1 MIRVTA
7 SVFALTFIVSHSHR
21 FYTFLFD
28 FSDSTSSTPIKTTAT
43 AYASASS
50 SAAESI
56 SPPISIFVSVCSV
69 VIPTAIRDHRFLLVP
84 PSARRLSVDSDT
96 INALDFGTAISKPLM
111 DEESDFTGPLFPQ
124 FQIRLTKDDF
134 VQAMKGFLPIAMCDI
149 TKSASEEGHG
159 GWQDVADLIEI
170 RNSIKEMI
178 ELPSKFPMI
187 FSHGPLR
194 LTSNVLLYGPPG
206 CDKTHIVGASAA
218 ACSLRFISVKGPVLL
233 NKYIGASEQV
243 VRDIFSKAAAT
254 APWLLFFDE
263 FDSIAPKKGS

>member
-1 MIRVTA
+1 MVDGCI
-7 SVFALTFIVSHSHR
+7 SGDDSHR
-21 FYTFLFD
+21 LRLRLLLRCR
-28 FSDSTSSTPIKTTAT
+28 INLTTHLNLRLCLLCGHS
-43 AYASASS
+43 YCNLRPPLPPR
-50 SAAESI
+50 AAF
-56 SPPISIFVSVCSV
+56 SPPIE
-69 VIPTAIRDHRFLLVP
+69 
-84 PSARRLSVDSDT
+84 RRLGLKIVGKRKPLRDREQNSEVLEDT
-96 INALDFGTAISKPLM
+96 INALDFGTTISKPLM
-111 DEESDFTGPLFPQ
+111 DEESEFTGPLFPQ

-134 VQAMKGFLPIAMCDI
+134 VQAMKWFLPIAMCDI

-194 LTSNVLLYGPPG
+194 LRSNVLLYGPPG

-243 VRDIFSKAAAT
+243 VRDILSKAAAT
-254 APWLLFFDE
+254 APWLLFFGE